1 MIPYNAQGVAPFLLH
16 PVYRPAAIS
25 ALQGDRFT
33 ATLGT
38 DLLEV
43 TYEVTLLSEWVES
56 ATPLKHAGQ
65 RRRCATCSFQDDFS
79 NEKLYFTIRGNSDH
93 LNDDDYWFARNLQLF
108 QA

>member
-1 MIPYNAQGVAPFLLH
+1 MIPYNAQGVAPSLLH

-56 ATPLKHAGQ
+56 ATLLKHAGRQ

-93 LNDDDYWFARNLQLF
+93 LNDDY
-108 QA
+108 